1 MYLKLSSSKSRPFF
15 TGWGDLIV
23 TDSNMINLILPYL
36 MEMHKEMLSIKWQ
49 PPCYG
54 LHVSIEWEMNDSCV
68 TTGVGIGSH

>member
-36 MEMHKEMLSIKWQ
+36 MEMHKEMLSIKW
-49 PPCYG
+49 
-54 LHVSIEWEMNDSCV
+54 
-68 TTGVGIGSH
+68 